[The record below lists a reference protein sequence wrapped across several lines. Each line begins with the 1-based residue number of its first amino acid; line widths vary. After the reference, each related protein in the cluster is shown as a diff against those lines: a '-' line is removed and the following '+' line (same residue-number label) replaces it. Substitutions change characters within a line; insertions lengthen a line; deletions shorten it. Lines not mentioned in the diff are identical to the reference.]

1 MRYHLGQFRVRI
13 AVRQLRRRV
22 LAGNGAAPALTL
34 GCLLAALL
42 ALAGDAAAQQN
53 PDRQVW
59 VQGLALGQ
67 LSDNWRSHVEV
78 QPRWF
83 EDGSELG
90 LTIVRTALGRR
101 LTPRVTA
108 WLGHAWVPR
117 TFGEGVRHE
126 QRIWQQLSIAGPAL
140 GGWST
145 SGRLRVEQ
153 RWLEPGDGV
162 SHRVRMLARAQRPV
176 GATKRWGLWAYD
188 ELMVTLDDTP
198 RGPASG
204 FDRNRLAGG
213 VSRRLSPVVSVDAG
227 YLWERGVFG
236 AGRRDDHIA
245 IGVVNL
251 SLPRR

>member
-1 MRYHLGQFRVRI
+1 MRI
-13 AVRQLRRRV
+13 AVRHFLGRIFAGRCAA
-22 LAGNGAAPALTL
+22 LALKL
-34 GCLLAALL
+34 GCLLGAV
-42 ALAGDAAAQQN
+42 LAGATSASAQPN
-53 PDRQVW
+53 PDHQVW

-67 LSDNWRSHVEV
+67 LSENWRSHIEV

-83 EDGSELG
+83 DDSSELG
-90 LTIVRTALGRR
+90 LTIVRTAIGRR

-126 QRIWQQLSIAGPAL
+126 QRIWQQVSITGPVL
-140 GGWST
+140 GAWST

-153 RWLEPGDGV
+153 RWLDPWDGV

-176 GATKRWGLWAYD
+176 GATKRWGVWAYD

-213 VSRRLSPVVSVDAG
+213 VSRRLSPVVSGDAG

-236 AGRRDDHIA
+236 AGRRNDHIA
-245 IGVVNL
+245 IVVLNL
-251 SLPRR
+251 SPPRR

>member
-1 MRYHLGQFRVRI
+1 VVV
-13 AVRQLRRRV
+13 AVLF
-22 LAGNGAAPALTL
+22 AG
-34 GCLLAALL
+34 LLAR
-42 ALAGDAAAQQN
+42 AGDAAAQQN
-53 PDRQVW
+53 PDRQIW

-67 LSDNWRSHVEV
+67 LSDHWRSHID
-78 QPRWF
+78 
-83 EDGSELG
+83 DGSELG

-101 LTPRVTA
+101 LTPRLTV

-117 TFGEGVRHE
+117 TFGDGVRHE
-126 QRIWQQLSIAGPAL
+126 QRLWQQLSLTGPVL

-153 RWLEPGDGV
+153 RWLEPWDGV
-162 SHRVRMLARAQRPV
+162 SHRVRMQARAQRPV
-176 GATKRWGLWAYD
+176 GATKRWGLWTYD

-213 VSRRLSPVVSVDAG
+213 VSRRLSAVVSVDAG
-227 YLWERGVFG
+227 YLWERAVFS
-236 AGRRDDHIA
+236 AGRRNDHIA
-245 IGVVNL
+245 IGVLNL

>member
-1 MRYHLGQFRVRI
+1 MPPRAARWPRTRVV
-13 AVRQLRRRV
+13 AAGL
-22 LAGNGAAPALTL
+22 LAG
-34 GCLLAALL
+34 LL

-67 LSDNWRSHVEV
+67 LSENWRSHIEV

-83 EDGSELG
+83 DDGSELG

-126 QRIWQQLSIAGPAL
+126 QRLWQQLSVAGPAL
-140 GGWST
+140 GAWST

-153 RWLEPGDGV
+153 RWLEPWDGV

-176 GATKRWGLWAYD
+176 GATRRWGLWAYD

-213 VSRRLSPVVSVDAG
+213 VSRRLSPAVSVDAG
-227 YLWERGVFG
+227 YLWERAVFG
-236 AGRRDDHIA
+236 AVHADQGPLHPERLIV
-245 IGVVNL
+245 GPPGL
-251 SLPRR
+251 TGS

>member
-1 MRYHLGQFRVRI
+1 MHRVTRRCGRVR
-13 AVRQLRRRV
+13 LS
-22 LAGNGAAPALTL
+22 L
-34 GCLLAALL
+34 ALL
-42 ALAGDAAAQQN
+42 LLSVVDGQAQPN

-59 VQGLALGQ
+59 VQGLAIGQ
-67 LSDNWRSHVEV
+67 LSDNWRSHIEV

-90 LTIVRTALGRR
+90 LTIIRYAIGRR

-108 WLGHAWVPR
+108 FVGHAWVPR

-126 QRIWQQLSIAGPAL
+126 QRIWQQFSVVGPAL

-153 RWLEPGDGV
+153 RWLEPWDGA

-176 GATKRWGLWAYD
+176 GATKRWGVWAYD

-213 VSRRLSPVVSVDAG
+213 VSRRLAPIVSVDAG

-236 AGRRDDHIA
+236 AGRRNDHIA
-245 IGVVNL
+245 IGVLNL

>member
-1 MRYHLGQFRVRI
+1 MRRSGGHRP
-13 AVRQLRRRV
+13 RRRV
-22 LAGNGAAPALTL
+22 VVAGLLAGFLW
-34 GCLLAALL
+34 
-42 ALAGDAAAQQN
+42 LAGDAAAQQN
-53 PDRQVW
+53 PDRQIW

-67 LSDNWRSHVEV
+67 LSENWRSHVEV

-83 EDGSELG
+83 DDGSELG

-126 QRIWQQLSIAGPAL
+126 QRIWQQLTLTGPAL
-140 GGWST
+140 GAWST
-145 SGRLRVEQ
+145 LGRLRVEQ
-153 RWLEPGDGV
+153 RWLEPWDGV
-162 SHRVRMLARAQRPV
+162 SHRVRMMARAQRPV

-213 VSRRLSPVVSVDAG
+213 LSRRLSPVASVDAG

-236 AGRRDDHIA
+236 AGRRNDHVA
-245 IGVVNL
+245 IGVLNL

>member
-1 MRYHLGQFRVRI
+1 M
-13 AVRQLRRRV
+13 LR
-22 LAGNGAAPALTL
+22 LSL
-34 GCLLAALL
+34 ALL
-42 ALAGDAAAQQN
+42 LLSVVDGQAQQN

-67 LSDNWRSHVEV
+67 LSENWRTHIEV

-83 EDGSELG
+83 DDGSELG
-90 LTIVRTALGRR
+90 LTIVRYAIGRR

-108 WLGHAWVPR
+108 FVGHAWVPR

-126 QRIWQQLSIAGPAL
+126 QRIWQQLTLTGPAL
-140 GGWST
+140 GAWST

-153 RWLEPGDGV
+153 RWLEPWDGV
-162 SHRVRMLARAQRPV
+162 SHRVRMLARAQRP
-176 GATKRWGLWAYD
+176 
-188 ELMVTLDDTP
+188 
-198 RGPASG
+198 
-204 FDRNRLAGG
+204 DRNRLAGG

-236 AGRRDDHIA
+236 AGRRNDHIA
-245 IGVVNL
+245 IGVLNL